1 MDDRTA
7 VRVGFDLVGEV
18 KVRKG
23 DDEVGNCTFSSEAVG
38 CPSLLG
44 VPLGCCAFAVDD
56 EVSGT
61 VESTETGVC
70 AVEFGFFA
78 TNSRDDESTLFDG
91 LSSRVES
98 GAALSSTGVLDLSGG
113 SALWPL
119 ESDLE
124 LPKMFLGNSFF
135 LPSVRID
142 FGEDPK
148 TGSLLS
154 VSRSF
159 SVGSPLSSSFTA
171 SRNEATR
178 R

>member
-7 VRVGFDLVGEV
+7 VRVGFDLVGEA

-44 VPLGCCAFAVDD
+44 VPLGCCALTVDD

-61 VESTETGVC
+61 VESAETGVC
-70 AVEFGFFA
+70 AAEFGFFA

-91 LSSRVES
+91 LSSTVVS
-98 GAALSSTGVLDLSGG
+98 GVALSSTGLLDLSGG

-124 LPKMFLGNSFF
+124 FPKVFLGNSFF
-135 LPSVRID
+135 WPSVRID

-148 TGSLLS
+148 TGPLVS

-159 SVGSPLSSSFTA
+159 SVGSSLSSSFTA

>member
-61 VESTETGVC
+61 VESAETGVC
-70 AVEFGFFA
+70 AAEFGFFA
-78 TNSRDDESTLFDG
+78 TNSRDGESTLFDG
-91 LSSRVES
+91 LSSTVVS
-98 GAALSSTGVLDLSGG
+98 GAALSSIGLLDLSGG

-124 LPKMFLGNSFF
+124 CPKIFWGNSFF
-135 LPSVRID
+135 WPSVRID

-148 TGSLLS
+148 TGPLMS

-159 SVGSPLSSSFTA
+159 SVGSSLSSSFTA